1 MFKVTFAFEN
11 GSTVEAFANA
21 GDNLLEDPVLAVR
34 AFSLWERFWLIQD

>member
-21 GDNLLEDPVLAVR
+21 GDNLLEVARGANVAIDAEPGENVGC
-34 AFSLWERFWLIQD
+34 S